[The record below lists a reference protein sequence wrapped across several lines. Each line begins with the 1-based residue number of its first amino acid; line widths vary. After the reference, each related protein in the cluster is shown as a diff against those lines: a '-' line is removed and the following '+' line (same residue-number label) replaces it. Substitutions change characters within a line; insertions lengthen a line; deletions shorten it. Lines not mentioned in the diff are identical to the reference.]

1 MPTPDD
7 ASPLSQLA
15 LHTTPDA
22 SRLLDDLKLALNA
35 ANSERVFERME
46 HNHNARFCLWDDHDL
61 SCRKPGRENLPPGK
75 RLHDILPWPGA
86 ADHEV
91 TLTDEVINEFND
103 LLVVSARRA
112 QTSIMPAGLDPTNGD
127 RMKLAE
133 AWGGVREYF
142 REQGMYETGNALAQ
156 WADCAWEYGHG
167 IVFVGWNEETQLEKQ
182 TITAE
187 ELVQLLTAAA
197 MQTELINLQ
206 EDAAGRGED
215 PEAVEIPEADQQA
228 LMEWVQTGFDEL
240 IADPALQPQLV
251 AMLMQFDEDMEPVEA
266 KRVARSLRKGEA
278 ATYYVPKVVCAAPDI
293 HALKPGLNVFYPRHT
308 RRIQNAPWIIM
319 VDWYTAVQLREKA
332 ETGTKEQRW
341 DLEVV
346 EAIIEAGPT
355 QGNQA
360 FGDISGLPS
369 WVMSASVVG
378 QDIESQSMGE
388 PENGMFRVLTA
399 YYRSTALGG
408 VPALYKTTI
417 SEAVLTDPLHHECC
431 EHAHAKYPMV
441 DYVREQRAPCLWDS
455 RGCGELTFSAQDEM
469 RVQINACSDNAS
481 LMIQPPLEVPMQQA
495 GKKVLIAPRAQIP
508 ARRAGDV
515 GKVAK
520 IDVAGDFRGSA
531 DVIKA
536 AQERS
541 DRYWL
546 RGPNV
551 DPIAKATRQERLV
564 GDWLASV
571 REMEILTM
579 KTIQE
584 FAPDQIITGALGGQ
598 ATDLSVSRED
608 LRGGFSIMVEFDTG
622 TLDPKTVET
631 RIKMINTYVVA
642 MDREGLLINEPL
654 MRLMVMMINPSWG
667 KLLVN
672 KSEKAAQEDI
682 KDITN
687 IMTAALNGLE
697 LPYVRGKNHAA
708 RADIMAQLAQMPA
721 MDEKGQPIPDPE
733 SGQAMP
739 GRVARILMENPDTAG
754 IWNKRFQWET
764 FEAQQLNNAR
774 DGKNGGIAPSQPQAA
789 AA

>member
-1 MPTPDD
+1 MPTPED

-15 LHTTPDA
+15 LHTDPDA
-22 SRLLDDLKLALNA
+22 SRLLEDVKLALNA

-46 HNHNARFCLWDDHDL
+46 HNHNARFCLWEGHDL
-61 SCRKPGRENLPPGK
+61 SCRKPGLENLPPGK
-75 RLHDILPWPGA
+75 KLSDILPWPEA

-91 TLTDEVINEFND
+91 TLTDEVINEVND
-103 LLVVSARRA
+103 TLMVAARRA

-127 RMKLAE
+127 RMRLAE

-142 REQGMYETGNALAQ
+142 REQGMYEMSNALAQ

-167 IVFVGWNEETQLEKQ
+167 LVFVGWKEETQMEKQ
-182 TITAE
+182 TITGDE
-187 ELVQLLTAAA
+187 MVQLLTAAA
-197 MQTELINLQ
+197 MQTELMNLQ
-206 EDAAGRGED
+206 EDAAARGED
-215 PEAVEIPEADQQA
+215 PEAVELPEADKQA
-228 LMEWVQTGFDEL
+228 LMEWVQTGFDEM
-240 IADPALQPQLV
+240 IADPALFPQLV
-251 AMLMQFDEDMEPVEA
+251 EMLLQFDENMEPVEA
-266 KRVARSLRKGEA
+266 KRIARGLRKGEEV
-278 ATYYVPKVVCAAPDI
+278 TYYIPKVVCAAPDI

-308 RRIQNAPWIIM
+308 RRIQNAPWIVM
-319 VDWYTAVQLREKA
+319 VDWYTDVQLREKA
-332 ETGTKEQRW
+332 ETGPKEQRW
-341 DLEVV
+341 DEDVV
-346 EAIIEAGPT
+346 DAVIAAGPT
-355 QGNQA
+355 NGNEA
-360 FGDISGLPS
+360 FTGITGLPS

-378 QDIESQSMGE
+378 HDVESQSMGE
-388 PENGMFRVLTA
+388 PGTGMYRVLTA

-408 VPALYKTTI
+408 VPALYKTTF
-417 SEAVLTDPLHHECC
+417 SEAVLSGVLHHECC

-469 RVQINACSDNAS
+469 RIQINACSDNAS
-481 LMIQPPLEVPMQQA
+481 LMIQPPMEVPMQQA
-495 GKKVLIAPRAQIP
+495 GKKIRIAPRAQIP
-508 ARRAGDV
+508 SRRAGDV

-531 DVIKA
+531 DVIKT

-546 RGPNV
+546 RGTNV
-551 DPIAKATRQERLV
+551 DPIAKANRQERLV

-571 REMEILTM
+571 REMEILIM

-598 ATDLSVSRED
+598 AADLSVSRED
-608 LRGGFSIMVEFDTG
+608 LRGGFSITVEFDTG

-667 KLLVN
+667 KLLVS
-672 KSEKAAQEDI
+672 KSDKAAQDDI
-682 KDITN
+682 KDITA

-697 LPYVRGKNHAA
+697 MPYVKGKNHAA
-708 RADIMAQLAQMPA
+708 RADVMTQISQMPA
-721 MDEKGQPIPDPE
+721 LDDKGQPIIDE
-733 SGQAMP
+733 ASGQPTP
-739 GRVARILMENPDTAG
+739 GRVARILMENPDAAALWT
-754 IWNKRFQWET
+754 KRFNWET
-764 FEAQQLNNAR
+764 FQAQQMQNAR
-774 DGKNGGIAPSQPQAA
+774 DGANGGISPEQPQAA
-789 AA
+789 